1 MVRRAFGG
9 DGSTEGEI
17 RARLGRDW
25 GEIGTRGAGR
35 RGGDDKGGVPALL
48 PSRDDDDD
56 EQEEGDR
63 EEGDQEE
70 EGQEEGEQEDEDEE
84 EGGRGGGRMGGGRR
98 MGASGVKHSQST
110 NRDTARAPPRPSRP
124 VAERSTSTTGLPTA
138 PRLPARDPGRR
149 GRTARA
155 LAMDD

>member
-25 GEIGTRGAGR
+25 GEIGTRVAGR

-56 EQEEGDR
+56 EQEEGD
-63 EEGDQEE
+63 
-70 EGQEEGEQEDEDEE
+70 QEEGEQEDEDED

>member
-1 MVRRAFGG
+1 MRAAVGPSLGSTKRSRRPTDKAIEG
-9 DGSTEGEI
+9 DGLQS
-17 RARLGRDW
+17 AADD
-25 GEIGTRGAGR
+25 GR

-56 EQEEGDR
+56 EQEEGD
-63 EEGDQEE
+63 
-70 EGQEEGEQEDEDEE
+70 QEEGEQEDEDED